1 MATIYK
7 VLGQV
12 NASSNTT
19 ATLYT
24 VPSTSS
30 AVISTV
36 AVCNQSSTTTF
47 FIAVQPGGATLSS
60 KHYIMYNTTLPAN
73 DTMNITIGITLS
85 PTDVISV
92 RSTSTSVSF
101 LIFGSEVY

>member
-1 MATIYK
+1 MATTYK

-12 NASSNTT
+12 STASNTT

-30 AVISTV
+30 AVISTI
-36 AVCNQSSTTTF
+36 AVCNQGNTTTF
-47 FIAVQPGGATLSS
+47 FLAVQPAGATLAP
-60 KHYIMYNTTLPAN
+60 KHYINYNTTLPSN
-73 DTMNITIGITLS
+73 DTMTISIGITLA

-101 LIFGSEVY
+101 LVFGSEIN